1 MVVIHFSPFC
11 ARPGM
16 TVKVK
21 HIALELQKN
30 VNNEVILH
38 IPNLKMDLL

>member
-1 MVVIHFSPFC
+1 MRYCNEMGKDCGFY
-11 ARPGM
+11 
-16 TVKVK
+16 
-21 HIALELQKN
+21 ALELQKK